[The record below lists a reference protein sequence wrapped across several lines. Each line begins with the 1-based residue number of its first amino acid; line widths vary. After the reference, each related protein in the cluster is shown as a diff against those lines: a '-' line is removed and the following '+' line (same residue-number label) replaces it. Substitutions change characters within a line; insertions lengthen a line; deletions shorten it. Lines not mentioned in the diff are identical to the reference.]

1 MRYSFEWDIE
11 KEKQNRRRH
20 RISFVQASTVFQ
32 DPNQITTF
40 DEAHSDTEDRWITL
54 GFDRNGFLLIV
65 VHTFKETEYYINVR
79 IISARKATRAETK
92 QYEEFNQ

>member
-1 MRYSFEWDIE
+1 MRYSFEWHVE

-20 RISFVQASTVFQ
+20 RISFVQATTVFQ
-32 DPNQITTF
+32 DPNQVTTF
-40 DEAHSDTEDRWITL
+40 DEDHSDAEDRWITL
-54 GFDRNGFLLIV
+54 GFDKNGILLV
-65 VHTFKETEYYINVR
+65 VIHTVEETERYMNIR

>member
-1 MRYSFEWDIE
+1 M
-11 KEKQNRRRH
+11 
-20 RISFVQASTVFQ
+20 QASAVFE

-40 DEAHSDTEDRWITL
+40 DENHSDTEDRWITL
-54 GFDRNGFLLIV
+54 GFDRKGILLIV

>member
-1 MRYSFEWDIE
+1 MLYSFEWHIE
-11 KEKQNRRRH
+11 KEKENKQKH
-20 RISFVQASTVFQ
+20 RTSFVQATTVFQ

-40 DEAHSDTEDRWITL
+40 GEEHSDAEDRWITL
-54 GFDRNGFLLIV
+54 GFDRNGILLLVI
-65 VHTFKETEYYINVR
+65 HTVEETERYRNIR

>member
-11 KEKQNRRRH
+11 KEKQNKRRH
-20 RISFVQASTVFQ
+20 RTSFVQAAAIFQ

-40 DEAHSDTEDRWITL
+40 DEDHSDAEDRWITL
-54 GFDRNGFLLIV
+54 GFDRNGILLIV
-65 VHTFKETEYYINVR
+65 VHTFEETEYYINIR

-92 QYEEFNQ
+92 QYEEFNR

>member
-20 RISFVQASTVFQ
+20 RVSFVQAATVFQ
-32 DPNQITTF
+32 DPNQIATF
-40 DEAHSDTEDRWITL
+40 DEDHSDTEDRWITL
-54 GFDRNGFLLIV
+54 GFDRNGILLIV